1 MAQHIRTMTQNVR
14 HKNMH
19 SNLNNKL
26 MSYMPQ
32 SIRTYLMKQEI
43 DGLTLA
49 LILIAVFG
57 LILYAVL
64 VYLGVLSNPLS
75 GLTSPKQN
83 LQYFFF

>member
-14 HKNMH
+14 HNKMH
-19 SNLNNKL
+19 NNLNNKL

-43 DGLTLA
+43 SGLTTA
-49 LILIAVFG
+49 LIIIAVFAF
-57 LILYAVL
+57 LLYAAL
-64 VYLGVLSNPLS
+64 IYLGVVSNPFS
-75 GLTSPKQN
+75 GLTAPKQN